1 MKIVL
6 IVTNSSE
13 FLGYYRMFIMLMKSM
28 KKAKKNQLSYLVTK
42 GMNNMINKFFLA
54 GKSAI
59 PEVHLK
65 EPEVICIE
73 CGPFTKNG

>member
-1 MKIVL
+1 M
-6 IVTNSSE
+6 N
-13 FLGYYRMFIMLMKSM
+13 FLVITECLLCLWNQW
-28 KKAKKNQLSYLVTK
+28 KKPKKNQLSYLVIK